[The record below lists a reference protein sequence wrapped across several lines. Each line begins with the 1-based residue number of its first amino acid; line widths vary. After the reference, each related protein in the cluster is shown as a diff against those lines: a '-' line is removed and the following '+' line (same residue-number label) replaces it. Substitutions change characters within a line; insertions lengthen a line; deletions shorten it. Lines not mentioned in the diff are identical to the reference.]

1 MSEQQMEAVRCGID
15 AFNAGDAARFAEFA
29 TEDFEWLPGMPGA
42 VGGGAYVGREGID
55 RYFREVAETWERLTL
70 EPDELRAADDRVAM
84 LGRAVGRGVGS
95 GADVETPFGF
105 VAEFRGNRIAKVIAY
120 LDHGETLAA
129 AGFVGP
135 R

>member
-1 MSEQQMEAVRCGID
+1 MSEQQIEAVRCGIE
-15 AFNAGDAARFAEFA
+15 AFNAGDAARFAEVA
-29 TEDFEWLPGMPGA
+29 TEDFAWYPGMPGA

-55 RYFREVAETWERLTL
+55 RYFSEVAETWERLRL
-70 EPDELRAADDRVAM
+70 ESDELRGADDVVVM

-105 VAEFRGNRIAKVIAY
+105 VAEFRGARIAKVIAY
-120 LDHGETLAA
+120 LDHAETLAA
-129 AGFVGP
+129 AGIGEE